1 MATRGAAQFQNRP
14 NNLGGGNGNSPQ
26 RVVVDNGSGDY
37 TDRLLYGMIFFALV
51 AFITLPISAMILMEA
66 KKTNAVAQ
74 TALTETKKL
83 QRKLEPKKE
92 ADDE

>member
-14 NNLGGGNGNSPQ
+14 NNVGGGNVGSSQ
-26 RVVVDNGSGDY
+26 RVVVDDGSSSYVDW
-37 TDRLLYGMIFFALV
+37 LLYGMIFFALV

-66 KKTNAVAQ
+66 KKTNAASQ

-83 QRKLEPKKE
+83 QRDLKPKKE